1 MKTVILEEPGR
12 FRLTETPDPPR
23 PGPGEALV
31 RVRHVGVCGTD
42 LHCFRGT
49 QPVIIY
55 PRVIGHELCV
65 EVVET
70 DPGATDLRP
79 CDLCA
84 VEPYL
89 NCGTCLACRRGRPNC
104 CASLQVLGLHVD
116 GGMREAFTVPVH
128 KLHRSTLPPEY
139 LAMVEMLSIGAH
151 AVRRAAPDVGEHVL
165 VVGAGPIG
173 LGVAHFARIAG
184 ARVSVAEI
192 SPHRLD
198 FCARHLHPDHLL
210 DARSSM
216 TEQIAALDDPPTIV
230 FEATGN
236 IRSMTRA
243 FDYLPPTGTLV
254 FVGLVQ
260 DAVTFSDP
268 DFHRRELSILSSRNA
283 TPADFAW
290 VLRSLEDGRIDLS
303 PWITH
308 RLALTDVPE
317 AFPRLLDP
325 EADVVKAVVDVA

>member
-1 MKTVILEEPGR
+1 MQTVILEEPGR
-12 FRLTETPDPPR
+12 FRLTDTPAPDAPA
-23 PGPGEALV
+23 PGEALV
-31 RVRHVGVCGTD
+31 RVRRVGVCGTD

-70 DPGATDLRP
+70 GSPDTDLHP
-79 CDLCA
+79 GDLCA

-89 NCGTCLACRRGRPNC
+89 NCGTCIACRRGRPNC
-104 CASLQVLGLHVD
+104 CATLQVLGLHVD
-116 GGMREAFTVPVH
+116 GGMREYFTVPLT
-128 KLHRSTLPPEY
+128 KLHRSSLPPEY
-139 LAMVEMLSIGAH
+139 LALVEMLSIGAH
-151 AVRRAAPDVGEHVL
+151 AVRRADLAAGEHVL

-173 LGVAHFARIAG
+173 LGVIRFAQLAG

-192 SPHRLD
+192 SPHRLA
-198 FCARHLHPDHLL
+198 FCEQHLRPDHLL
-210 DARSSM
+210 NARTSVTQQLDAL
-216 TEQIAALDDPPTIV
+216 TDPPTVV

-236 IRSMTRA
+236 VRSMTQA

-260 DAVTFSDP
+260 DDITFSDP
-268 DFHRRELSILSSRNA
+268 DLHRRELTIMSSRNA
-283 TPADFAW
+283 TPADFEW
-290 VLRSLEDGRIDLS
+290 VIRSLEDGQIDLT

-308 RLALTDVPE
+308 RLSLTDTPE
-317 AFPRLLDP
+317 VFPRLLDP
-325 EADVVKAVVDVA
+325 EEEVVKAVIDVA